1 MLGAAGV
8 TVLMQP
14 DAIKRRMIAER
25 GEGRHEHRV
34 GRWAIAGFRSFKH
47 GPYAEVG
54 DERFG
59 MRQALAFR
67 KDVRRRPLISVH
79 LRDIEHR
86 ECPGEHASMVV
97 VVTAV
102 IIGLPGGR
110 NLPPQH
116 DSGGAFA
123 LAYLRAGILPLFVGS
138 PEAVAI
144 FSGEASRP
152 KRQRVDPSVAFAG
165 CDIGRAGGTLA
176 VVEPWRTPFACASF
190 NCRDDLGSD
199 ARIYAAALRRGGSV
213 VHEGISAAGG
223 ASLSHR
229 LNRPTRSGLPLPL
242 PSRRA
247 ASVWSFLSRHEVAPV
262 RPGFIPGG
270 GAATCDARR
279 RDRALA
285 EPKRSGG
292 RR

>member
-1 MLGAAGV
+1 
-8 TVLMQP
+8 
-14 DAIKRRMIAER
+14 
-25 GEGRHEHRV
+25 
-34 GRWAIAGFRSFKH
+34 
-47 GPYAEVG
+47 
-54 DERFG
+54 

-165 CDIGRAGGTLA
+165 CDIGRAGLSPLWNHG
-176 VVEPWRTPFACASF
+176 
-190 NCRDDLGSD
+190 
-199 ARIYAAALRRGGSV
+199 ARHSPAPRSIVAT
-213 VHEGISAAGG
+213 ISAVMREYTPPRFVEVEVWCMRESLRPAGR
-223 ASLSHR
+223 ASL
-229 LNRPTRSGLPLPL
+229 T
-242 PSRRA
+242 A
-247 ASVWSFLSRHEVAPV
+247 
-262 RPGFIPGG
+262 
-270 GAATCDARR
+270 
-279 RDRALA
+279 
-285 EPKRSGG
+285 
-292 RR
+292 